1 MNKKKS
7 RILSFATALAL
18 SSSVLPAALI
28 TAHAEPENVA
38 GAIETYIN
46 ENFDSYVYDSITNNE
61 FIRSGKESAPEPI
74 TVPGIENITFSA
86 GNRTGGINSFARVVR
101 YANVENNYLQLVSD
115 HNSSQGR
122 GAGFTFDSAA
132 GIPTFFEISD
142 GEATGEV
149 LEMSFKVKFD
159 LLDASGDANKTRPAF
174 NITSSGSALNPITYE
189 KLGIDIS
196 KLGTLNNQ
204 NDPDDDN
211 TRLVRLILDPNVTKS
226 EFVNGKPVITQKLY
240 MIVTDNNGGLVN
252 SITRN
257 NAVDGTKITGIA
269 ATAEAGVYTID
280 DLKVV
285 KKNVDTGIAT
295 IKVVDSEEDTPIEGA
310 TVKIGNNIT
319 LTTDANGSA
328 DIALPA
334 GETAITVSHPA
345 YEYDNGDTYTGTIDV
360 KTGAVDADVSVTDN
374 LFTVGLTEKDVST
387 YPMEE
392 VEIGDTKLTSGIAGA
407 LFMHAPKSGE
417 DNSEDQFDSTVY
429 DNLGNLMIQATN
441 PEGDNDDKTSEYI
454 AQWSVY
460 PADKDASYK
469 DEYVTVDENGK
480 VSVSEGFSVDDSGVD
495 GNGRVALYEV
505 ALTASHIN
513 DGGDY
518 DGITPVTLTAPLYIG
533 ESDVIYY
540 SADTEVLSHTYSQR
554 TETYEYPSKLPMPD
568 VTQSIAKLT
577 FTSAPDG
584 GNGRTGQRTWALVG
598 NMRTEHDDDTGADT
612 FRADP
617 IVGLQYISDGT
628 IIAWTGFMPGKSA
641 ESRSSMSN
649 NPFSQQGDIGQ
660 FEHSFIYKTGY
671 VPQTELTVIMDID
684 NVNKYITFLDDK
696 TGAIIGG
703 LPYDV
708 DVETIDGA
716 ISGTYMTAG
725 RGNLHVGEVFIAEYD
740 DSHLEIVGDSHFAKI
755 EGKTIEKQ
763 YYLSDGAS
771 SDGDVTWDIFPTSE
785 EVVSLTPY
793 AASET
798 AVLINA
804 EYTTDGKLVGVS
816 LSDKKSVTV
825 GTDVEI
831 PDAEVGHTY
840 MLWDLDKMTPLADKL
855 TYEVS
860 EADIP
865 GIKIDQNG
873 LLTVDDEFAKTGD
886 YIITAKKNGVTK
898 SLNITI
904 DDYKELVKGFISCH
918 SEDGL
923 SEAGTYGEFTILG
936 LYDASGDNIAD
947 CIDDADVTWASENP
961 EIVDFE
967 PNSSKI
973 VVKSQ
978 PAVDSIV
985 NVTATITKGDK
996 TITISSSV
1004 TVKASNS

>member
-1 MNKKKS
+1 MNKQKS
-7 RILSFATALAL
+7 RILSFVTALAL
-18 SSSVLPAALI
+18 SSSVLPAAFI
-28 TAHAEPENVA
+28 TAHAEPEPVD

-61 FIRSGKESAPEPI
+61 FIRSGKDSAPEPVK
-74 TVPGIENITFSA
+74 VPGIENITFSA
-86 GNRTGGINSFARVVR
+86 GNRTSGAPNSLVRVVR
-101 YANVENNYLQLVSD
+101 YPNIDETNNCLQLVSD
-115 HNSSQGR
+115 HNSSLGR

-132 GIPTFFEISD
+132 GIPTFFDISGGD
-142 GEATGEV
+142 ANGEV

-174 NITSSGSALNPITYE
+174 NITSSGSTLNPITYE
-189 KLGIDIS
+189 KLGIDVS

-204 NDPDDDN
+204 KDPDDDN
-211 TRLVRLILDPNVTKS
+211 TRFVRLILDPNVTKS
-226 EFVNGKPVITQKLY
+226 EFVNGKPDFTQKLY
-240 MIVTDNNGGLVN
+240 MIVTDNNGALVN
-252 SITRN
+252 SITRD

-285 KKNVDTGIAT
+285 KKNADTGIAT
-295 IKVVDSEEDTPIEGA
+295 IKVVDSEEGTPIEGA
-310 TVKIGNNIT
+310 TVKVGNNIT

-345 YEYDNGDTYTGTIDV
+345 YEYDNSDTYNDTIDV

-374 LFTVGLTEKDVST
+374 LFTIELTEKDVST
-387 YPMEE
+387 YPMGE
-392 VEIGDTKLTSGIAGA
+392 VEIGDIKLTSGISGA
-407 LFMHAPKSGE
+407 LFTHAPKPGE
-417 DNSEDQFDSTVY
+417 DNSEVPFNSTVY

-480 VSVSEGFSVDDSGVD
+480 VSISEGFSVD

-518 DGITPVTLTAPLYIG
+518 DGIMPVTLTAPLYIG
-533 ESDVIYY
+533 ESDVVYY
-540 SADTEVLSHTYSQR
+540 SADTEELSHTYSQR
-554 TETYEYPSKLPMPD
+554 TETFEYPSKLPMPN

-577 FTSAPDG
+577 FNSAPDG

-598 NMRTEHDDDTGADT
+598 NMGTEHNDDTGADT

-628 IIAWTGFMPGKSA
+628 IIAWTGFIPGKSA
-641 ESRSSMSN
+641 ENRSSMNN
-649 NPFSQQGDIGQ
+649 NPFSQQNDIGQ
-660 FEHSFIYKTGY
+660 FEHSFIYKTDY
-671 VPQTELTVIMDID
+671 VPQTELTVIMNID

-740 DSHLEIVGDSHFAKI
+740 DSHLEIAGDSHFSKV

-785 EVVSLTPY
+785 EVVSLSPY
-793 AASET
+793 AASDS

-804 EYTTDGKLVGVS
+804 EYAADGRLVGVS

-855 TYEVS
+855 IYEVA
-860 EADIP
+860 ETDIP

-886 YIITAKKNGVTK
+886 YIITAKKNGITK

-923 SEAGTYGEFTILG
+923 SETGTYGEFTILG
-936 LYDASGDNIAD
+936 LYDASGDNIVD
-947 CIDDADVTWASENP
+947 CIDDADVTWTSENP
-961 EIVDFE
+961 ELVDFE

-1004 TVKASNS
+1004 TVKALNS